1 MIRAFKLEWLKLRN
15 YKVFWILIGMYLLAL
30 IVITS
35 FGMFFLEYLKSQG
48 ADFEGIDPT
57 MLPIYDFPDIWQN
70 TTYLA
75 SFLKVLLGFIV
86 IISVNNDLS
95 YLTLRQNVIDG
106 ISKREFVLSKVSL
119 ILFLGLV
126 SSLFLFLAGLLN
138 GSIYSSV
145 QGVEYIFD
153 ELEFIAAYFYDIVVF
168 CSLAFLVSLLIKKS
182 GFAIIAL
189 FLYTLMFEPIFTVN
203 FEHNPYFEG
212 SFFRELSPYLPVRS
226 MNNLIQVPFQKYIFR
241 EIVDY
246 VPLKAVLICTGWLA
260 IYMGAIYYRLTKRD
274 LK

>member
-1 MIRAFKLEWLKLRN
+1 
-15 YKVFWILIGMYLLAL
+15 
-30 IVITS
+30 
-35 FGMFFLEYLKSQG
+35 
-48 ADFEGIDPT
+48 
-57 MLPIYDFPDIWQN
+57 LPIYDFPDIWQN

-126 SSLFLFLAGLLN
+126 SSLFLFLSGLLN

-145 QGVEYIFD
+145 HGARYVFD
-153 ELEFIAAYFYDIVVF
+153 ELEFIAAYFFDIVVF
-168 CSLAFLVSLLIKKS
+168 CSLAFLVSLIIKKS

-189 FLYTLMFEPIFTVN
+189 FLYTLMFEPIVTTL
-203 FEHNPYFEG
+203 FEHHPKLDDSFWESIAPYF
-212 SFFRELSPYLPVRS
+212 PVEA
-226 MNNLIQVPFQKYIFR
+226 MNNLIPGPFPKYIFR
-241 EIVDY
+241 EIIDN